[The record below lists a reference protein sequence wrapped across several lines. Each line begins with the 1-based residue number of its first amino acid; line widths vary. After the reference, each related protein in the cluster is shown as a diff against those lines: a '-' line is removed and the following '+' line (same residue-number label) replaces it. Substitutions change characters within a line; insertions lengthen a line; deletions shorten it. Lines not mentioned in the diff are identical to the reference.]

1 MKRTLLSGAV
11 VGAVYLIG
19 AAITG
24 HLSPFGARPLLDGL
38 RPPPPYRWVKP
49 PSDLAASNEKPF
61 GGTFSL
67 KFTGG
72 RSDAGAFTTRDSQ
85 LSMILDP
92 GALPPSGSPSGA
104 RISVTPLAPSSVTT
118 PRGFA
123 IDGNVYR
130 IAITEQP
137 SGSAVERFSHPQRVI
152 LVYPADKS
160 FVKPEHLLA
169 VSADG
174 KSWTRVKTEDST
186 VQQQSSALV
195 RSPGLVAVVTPTKTQ
210 TSSRSIIVY
219 VLGAIAVLLI
229 AGFVAWRVYQRS
241 HRPPSARR

>member
-1 MKRTLLSGAV
+1 MKRTLLSGAIV
-11 VGAVYLIG
+11 AAIYLIG
-19 AAITG
+19 VAITG
-24 HLSPFGARPLLDGL
+24 HLSPFGGRPVLDGL
-38 RPPPPYRWVKP
+38 RPPPPYRWVSP
-49 PSDLAASNEKPF
+49 PRDLAASNEKPF

-92 GALPPSGSPSGA
+92 GALPPAGSPSGA
-104 RISVTPLAPSSVTT
+104 RISVTPLSPSSVAT
-118 PRGFA
+118 PQGFT

-137 SGSAVERFSHPQRVI
+137 SGTAVKRFVHPQRVI
-152 LVYPADKS
+152 LEYPADKS
-160 FVKPEHLLA
+160 FVKPEHLVA

-174 KSWTRVKTEDST
+174 KTWSRVKTEDST
-186 VQQQSSALV
+186 VQQQSSGLV

-210 TSSRSIIVY
+210 SSSRSIIAY
-219 VLGAIAVLLI
+219 LIGALVVLLVG
-229 AGFVAWRVYQRS
+229 GFVAWRTYQRS
-241 HRPPSARR
+241 HRRPGIHR